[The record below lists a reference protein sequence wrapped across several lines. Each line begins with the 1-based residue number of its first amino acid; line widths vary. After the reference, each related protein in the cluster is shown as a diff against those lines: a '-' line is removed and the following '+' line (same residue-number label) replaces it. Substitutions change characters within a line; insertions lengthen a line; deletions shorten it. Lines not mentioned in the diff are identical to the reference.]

1 MSTVLEAHA
10 LSVHVGRKALVDS
23 VSFAIGQGESVAL
36 LGPNGAGKS
45 TLLRALSGELAPSQG
60 RVSVFGREPQSYNSR
75 ELSQRRALLAQ
86 HINVAFPFSVA
97 EVVQMGAGDDSGRPL
112 DSMVEQALAEVDL
125 AEFGGRII
133 GTLSG
138 GEQQRVHFARVLVQ
152 LRCGERRHGPG
163 ILLLDE
169 PTASLDICHQLDLLA
184 VVRNCVAA
192 GTTIVVTLHDLN
204 LAALLAGRVLVLD
217 RGGLVAQ
224 GTPAET
230 INDQLVS
237 EVFRVGNMVNQ
248 TPPPGMPF
256 LLPHSAT
263 RQ

>member
-10 LSVHVGRKALVDS
+10 VSVHAGRKALVDS

-45 TLLRALSGELAPSQG
+45 TLLRALSGELTPSHG
-60 RVSVFGREPQSYNSR
+60 RVSVFGREPRSYNSR

-86 HINVAFPFSVA
+86 HISVAFPFSVA
-97 EVVQMGAGDDSGRPL
+97 EVVQMGAGDDSGRAL

-125 AEFGGRII
+125 ADFRGRII

-184 VVRNCVAA
+184 VVRTCAAA

-217 RGGLVAQ
+217 RARLVAQ